1 MSYHTDFGLTMF
13 LKRELLF
20 KPGWRWYMCGG
31 TFLTSQLKAQQD
43 IGKTYY
49 MMCYHLGKLKMY
61 EMKKFRLV
69 F

>member
-1 MSYHTDFGLTMF
+1 
-13 LKRELLF
+13 
-20 KPGWRWYMCGG
+20 MCGG
-31 TFLTSQLKAQQD
+31 TFLASQLKAQQD

-49 MMCYHLGKLKMY
+49 MMCYHLAKFKMY